1 VNHPP
6 ASKSPPPPPP
16 PPKAP
21 AKPVFKPSQQSGSPI
36 LRFGADDASPSNAD
50 SKPTPGPIYYKDLPS
65 DSSADQEELEDEPI
79 YSPPSPLSAGG
90 FPEIDED
97 TFPSAVENTV
107 SQFVEPVGTDDVG
120 EISPF
125 SYFSRGRDAINI
137 VDPPQVFYGRY
148 TSGEDK
154 TTPPP
159 PRPTVDTS
167 SHSRY
172 PEVSDT
178 YRLYPN
184 YPPLEE
190 GHPTPTPAAEEDS
203 AFPYA
208 FLEEE
213 TQSEPH
219 SSEITIS
226 AEEKEE
232 AIESA
237 EKKIQV
243 KKSSPIYYDIEDLDY
258 SVFEGVWDPEV
269 DDPTHLQPLGRLQD
283 PESGQKLQQLQG
295 AFVNTIKRKDLDQL
309 PLQLAGSR
317 EYTETPSSYHQTL
330 PDTNYNHFSSPSNT
344 NSPPQ
349 THASSNHL
357 GNGITN
363 NYPYNDFLQS
373 ESSLTLS
380 HATNSLLLEN
390 EFKAQGSESEHLQS
404 ERDLTDEVDS
414 DAEFD
419 EVLDGD
425 KDVDTLQEIKN
436 ALDANSGGHPLFAPD
451 RPKDA
456 KKEKESNINYLP
468 EKKQEKLTTKKTT
481 TVTEKPAI
489 ESTIA
494 TTEGAKYTYKT
505 YKDQPIATTKV
516 PPQASGNKVVKEEK
530 HGYTTD
536 TGLFV
541 SPKNQLGKNFPSQ
554 KNFQIPDDIRDAEIK
569 PPSWINMEN
578 W

>member
-1 VNHPP
+1 VKQPP

-21 AKPVFKPSQQSGSPI
+21 AKPVFKPSQESGSPI

-65 DSSADQEELEDEPI
+65 YSSADQEEQEDEPI
-79 YSPPSPLSAGG
+79 YSPPSPLSTGG
-90 FPEIDED
+90 SSSFPDIDED

-125 SYFSRGRDAINI
+125 SYFSGGRDAINI
-137 VDPPQVFYGRY
+137 VEPPQVFYGRY

-184 YPPLEE
+184 YPPLDE
-190 GHPTPTPAAEEDS
+190 GHSTPATEEDS

-208 FLEEE
+208 FIEEE
-213 TQSEPH
+213 TQSE
-219 SSEITIS
+219 
-226 AEEKEE
+226 
-232 AIESA
+232 
-237 EKKIQV
+237 
-243 KKSSPIYYDIEDLDY
+243 
-258 SVFEGVWDPEV
+258 
-269 DDPTHLQPLGRLQD
+269 
-283 PESGQKLQQLQG
+283 
-295 AFVNTIKRKDLDQL
+295 
-309 PLQLAGSR
+309 
-317 EYTETPSSYHQTL
+317 
-330 PDTNYNHFSSPSNT
+330 
-344 NSPPQ
+344 
-349 THASSNHL
+349 
-357 GNGITN
+357 
-363 NYPYNDFLQS
+363 
-373 ESSLTLS
+373 
-380 HATNSLLLEN
+380 
-390 EFKAQGSESEHLQS
+390 GSEAEHLQS
-404 ERDLTDEVDS
+404 ERDLTDEVDVE
-414 DAEFD
+414 AEFD
-419 EVLDGD
+419 EGVDGD
-425 KDVDTLQEIKN
+425 EDVDDTLQEIKN

-451 RPKDA
+451 RPKDTD
-456 KKEKESNINYLP
+456 KGKDSNINYLP
-468 EKKQEKLTTKKTT
+468 EKKKEKPTTKKI

-489 ESTIA
+489 KSTFA

-505 YKDQPIATTKV
+505 YKDLPITTTKV
-516 PPQASGNKVVKEEK
+516 PPQASGKQVVKEQK
-530 HGYTTD
+530 PDHTTD
-536 TGLFV
+536 TTGLFV
-541 SPKNQLGKNFPSQ
+541 SPQNQLGKNFPSQ